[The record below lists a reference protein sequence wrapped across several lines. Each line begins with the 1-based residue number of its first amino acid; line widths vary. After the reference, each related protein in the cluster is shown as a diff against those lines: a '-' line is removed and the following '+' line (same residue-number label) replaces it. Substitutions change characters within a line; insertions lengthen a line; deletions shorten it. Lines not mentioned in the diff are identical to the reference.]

1 MRIALLGYGKMGQL
15 IAQLAP
21 LSGHQISVCFST
33 KLGLLKERLA
43 ELEPV
48 DLAIDFSHASAVL
61 PHLELCLSLNKPV
74 VIGTT
79 GWEAELPLAKKM
91 VQNNQSACLYAPN
104 FSIGVYL
111 FQQLVTYAATLFQP
125 FSHYDVGGVET
136 HHRHKQDQPSGTA
149 KMLTQQ
155 ILQHMPRL
163 QDFNFSSVRCGSMP
177 GTHTLYFDSTVDTLT
192 LTHQARTR
200 EGFAQG
206 ALLAAEWLLPRQGF
220 FTLEEMMQ
228 DVLKGG
234 SPCH

>member
-1 MRIALLGYGKMGQL
+1 MKIALLGYGKMGKL
-15 IAQLAP
+15 VAQLAP
-21 LSGHQISVCFST
+21 SNGHHISACFSPQQ
-33 KLGLLKERLA
+33 GMLKERLI
-43 ELEPV
+43 ELAAV

-61 PHLELCLSLNKPV
+61 PHLELCLHLNKPL

-79 GWEAELPLAKKM
+79 GWEEQLPLAKKM
-91 VQNNQSACLYAPN
+91 VQNSQNACLYAPN

-125 FSHYDVGGVET
+125 FSHYDVGGIES

-163 QDFNFSSVRCGSMP
+163 QDFNFSSVRCGEIP
-177 GTHTLYFDSTVDTLT
+177 GTHTICFDSAVDTLT
-192 LTHQARTR
+192 LTHQARSR

-220 FTLEEMMQ
+220 FTLEDMMQ
-228 DVLKGG
+228 DVLKRG